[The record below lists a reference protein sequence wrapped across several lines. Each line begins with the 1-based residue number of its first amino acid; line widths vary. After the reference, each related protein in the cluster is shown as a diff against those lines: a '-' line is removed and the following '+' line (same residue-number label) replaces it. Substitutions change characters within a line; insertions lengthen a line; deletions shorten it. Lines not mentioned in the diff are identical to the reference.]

1 MARKGVIICSGCLND
16 FPTDD
21 MYTVLKASHKG
32 DPKLG
37 IHRVP
42 HCENCIKKNKGVYIK
57 ITEEPRNKN

>member
-1 MARKGVIICSGCLND
+1 
-16 FPTDD
+16 